1 MSVRRRLALLLLIVV
16 GLLSYGQGSSLADDD
31 PQVDGASSDNPK
43 DPSVIFSGTT
53 LIDGQDVFPL
63 GPGSQV
69 EAPREYLWLLSCAFN
84 SPTKPMTDCLNAHT
98 CTRPSD
104 LLWVLWARDLPSGMW
119 IPLFS
124 ECRGNRPQGAPPP
137 QLTPD
142 RVLEAVR
149 RIGLPSL
156 QIQVQPE
163 TATLVNFATIFYA
176 EPQPFQR
183 TVGLL
188 GYSVDVRAAPESF
201 HWVFGDRTEATTQ
214 QPGAPYPVKDVTHEY
229 TDAHVTVRPRV
240 DVTYQVQYRVDGD
253 AWQTLDE
260 TLTALGPAIS
270 LRIKEATPVL
280 SGGN

>member
-1 MSVRRRLALLLLIVV
+1 MSRLAAAIRN
-16 GLLSYGQGSSLADDD
+16 SLTAMVCFWVATFAGPASADPDVHPWEED
-31 PQVDGASSDNPK
+31 VEVTVTATKPGTAIAAPFEPASDGEPW
-43 DPSVIFSGTT
+43 
-53 LIDGQDVFPL
+53 
-63 GPGSQV
+63 
-69 EAPREYLWLLSCAFN
+69 EYIWLLECPA
-84 SPTKPMTDCLNAHT
+84 NAPGKSMVECSQPRT
-98 CTRPSD
+98 CPKAGDFS
-104 LLWVLWARDLPSGMW
+104 WVLWGRPLSGQTAASGW
-119 IPLFS
+119 QLLTIQ
-124 ECRGNRPQGAPPP
+124 CRGNRPQGAPPP

-240 DVTYQVQYRVDGD
+240 DVTYQVRYRVDGD
-253 AWQTLDE
+253 AWQALDE

>member
-1 MSVRRRLALLLLIVV
+1 M
-16 GLLSYGQGSSLADDD
+16 
-31 PQVDGASSDNPK
+31 
-43 DPSVIFSGTT
+43 
-53 LIDGQDVFPL
+53 
-63 GPGSQV
+63 
-69 EAPREYLWLLSCAFN
+69 LW
-84 SPTKPMTDCLNAHT
+84 T
-98 CTRPSD
+98 
-104 LLWVLWARDLPSGMW
+104 LWARPLPSGEW
-119 IPLFS
+119 TALLV

-240 DVTYQVQYRVDGD
+240 DVTYQVRYRVDGD
-253 AWQTLDE
+253 AWQALDE